1 MASEDRQEPSRRIAF
16 VADELLGYAGNG
28 IGTTTAFVSVALARM
43 GHSVEVLF
51 VGPAPQGPVDP
62 EWQKLYEEAGLR
74 IRVVPCSAEAIEP
87 TYFRRARDV
96 ELALRA
102 DPPDVVIVQDL
113 GAPAYT
119 ALRLR
124 RLGLAFERT
133 SFVVFCHGTRQ
144 WITDVSG
151 KVSVL
156 PGALAVSALERA
168 SVELADAVVSPSAYL
183 VDWMQRQGWKLP
195 AQTFVIPH
203 VSRAGATGT
212 APARARVDT
221 NLVSRLAFFG
231 RLEERKGVRPFV
243 EALNMLEPELLE
255 RVEVEF
261 LGRSTPAWPVERVKS
276 LFSERTARA
285 LRGVAF
291 ESALDQHEVLDRLT
305 RPGTVAVV
313 PSFEENSP
321 NTIYECLENG
331 IPFIASTAA
340 GIRELVAPEDH
351 ARVLFDPTPD
361 GIAQAL
367 RRVLRDAETSW
378 APARPGYEDTESL
391 RRWQKVLALA
401 PRQVSLSAA
410 SPVIEVVIVHR
421 SSGAALERCL
431 ASVAGQGGAPV
442 RVTVVLAGAGVPTP
456 EHLPTGTRVVRSD
469 RAAPEAVRLAAQSA
483 LEGEWVVFLEE
494 GDVAEPTL
502 VETLVRAQT
511 ASGADVVS
519 CGLFLDSTPEPKK
532 IHLFLGEPRALG
544 LLANGYGT
552 VSLLRRSLLGSPGER
567 LPDHGA
573 DEATDWDWP
582 LLTRLSLEGAKIVS
596 VPIPLVTRT
605 ARPGALA
612 TDAGEARRVLHLVER
627 ALPRNLRLT
636 AELGTRLAAELQQ
649 PLSRPPGGLAARV
662 VSVLREDGAS
672 GVARRSFRRLV
683 PGRGR

>member
-1 MASEDRQEPSRRIAF
+1 
-16 VADELLGYAGNG
+16 
-28 IGTTTAFVSVALARM
+28 
-43 GHSVEVLF
+43 
-51 VGPAPQGPVDP
+51 
-62 EWQKLYEEAGLR
+62 
-74 IRVVPCSAEAIEP
+74 
-87 TYFRRARDV
+87 
-96 ELALRA
+96 LRA

-156 PGALAVSALERA
+156 PGALAVTALERA

-212 APARARVDT
+212 APAPARVDT

-243 EALNMLEPELLE
+243 QALNMLEPELLE
-255 RVEVEF
+255 RVEIEF
-261 LGRSTPAWPVERVKS
+261 LGRSTPAWPVERVTG
-276 LFSERTARA
+276 LFSERTART

-291 ESALDQHEVLDRLT
+291 ESALDQHEVLDRLK
-305 RPGTVAVV
+305 RSGTVAVV

-367 RRVLRDAETSW
+367 RRVMNSAETW
-378 APARPGYEDTESL
+378 APARPAYEDTESL
-391 RRWQKVLALA
+391 RRWRDVLALA
-401 PRQVSLSAA
+401 SRQFSLSAT
-410 SPVIEVVIVHR
+410 SPVVEVVIVHR
-421 SSGAALERCL
+421 SSAIALDRCL
-431 ASVAGQGGAPV
+431 ASVAGQGGVAV
-442 RVTVVLAGAGVPTP
+442 RVTVVLAGGGVATP

-469 RAAPEAVRLAAQSA
+469 RAAPEAVRSAAQSA

-494 GDVAEPTL
+494 GDVAEPAL

-552 VSLLRRSLLGSPGER
+552 VSLLRRSLLGSPRDR

-573 DEATDWDWP
+573 EDATDWDWP

-636 AELGTRLAAELQQ
+636 AELGARLAAELQQ

-672 GVARRSFRRLV
+672 AVARRSFRRLV